1 MSIAPTKLAVPPN
14 PYRSRDFA
22 DKLMVL
28 RKVNLM
34 LKLYYTPISLNSRRV
49 WVALLE
55 KQIAFEPIALNLDG
69 DQFKPDFRAINPFHR
84 IPVLVDE
91 DLTLVE
97 SLAILDYL
105 EAKYPT
111 PALLPTEA
119 KALGIVRMVEMVTLN
134 ELLPAMFALTRQMLG
149 VAGDTAQKLEQSK
162 QQIVTLLRFFEGLLA
177 DDRTYFAGEQ
187 FTFAEVV
194 AGTAVPSLGIFGISF
209 DDYPKLQQW
218 ADRLAGR
225 SSWQQTEISQA
236 EIVAKIPIIKDL
248 LVARL

>member
-1 MSIAPTKLAVPPN
+1 
-14 PYRSRDFA
+14 
-22 DKLMVL
+22 MVF

-34 LKLYYTPISLNSRRV
+34 LKLYYTPISMNSRRV

-69 DQFKPDFRAINPFHR
+69 DQFKPDFLAINPFHR

-119 KALGIVRMVEMVTLN
+119 KALGIVRMVEMLTLN

-236 EIVAKIPIIKDL
+236 EIVAQIPIIKDL